1 MVPEIAP
8 LTADRWDAFDELF
21 GVQGA
26 CYGCWC
32 TYFRLAPKDRQKND
46 RNANKA
52 WMKKRVEAGP
62 PPGILAFEEGRAI
75 GWLQVGPRADVPQF
89 NSPRRVSAPLDDAP
103 VDDTSVWAMSC
114 FFVAK
119 SARRRGLSGH
129 LIDGGLE
136 FARQNGARIVEACPM
151 DRSKSPLSLFVGSSH
166 KFEQAGF
173 QQVALRKDGRPLM
186 RIVL

>member
-1 MVPEIAP
+1 MAPEIAP
-8 LTADRWDAFDELF
+8 LTPDQWDAFAELF

-52 WMKKRVEAGP
+52 WMKQRIKAGP
-62 PPGILAFEEGRAI
+62 PPGILAFEEGQAI
-75 GWLQVGPRADVPQF
+75 GWLQVGPRADIPQF
-89 NSPRRVSAPLDDAP
+89 NSARRVSAPLDDAP
-103 VDDTSVWAMSC
+103 ADDTSVWAMSC

-119 SARRRGLSGH
+119 AARRRGLSGH
-129 LIDGGLE
+129 LINGGLD
-136 FARQNGARIVEACPM
+136 FARQNGARVVEACPM

-166 KFEQAGF
+166 VFEQAGF
-173 QQVALRKDGRPLM
+173 QQVALRKEGRPLM
-186 RIVL
+186 RKVL